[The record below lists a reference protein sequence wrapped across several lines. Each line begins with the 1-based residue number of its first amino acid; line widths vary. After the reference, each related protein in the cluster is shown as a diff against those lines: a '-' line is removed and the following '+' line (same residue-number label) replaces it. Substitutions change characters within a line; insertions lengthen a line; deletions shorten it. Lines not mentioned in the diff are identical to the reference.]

1 VGSRVS
7 QPIEEAIAGVS
18 PAVLPPQDRSPGL
31 VSVLLDEPELG
42 LADTLTFAGTT
53 YRPGI
58 TLDYV
63 SQPQLAAG
71 ADRYGAFL
79 AGGISL
85 FFSDMLGNRNLST
98 VFNINTA
105 NGNLL
110 RSSALIVAYEN
121 RRTRWNWG
129 AEVGQVPYVI
139 RRFGLQQDPVQGVFI
154 ETEVREW
161 QVNRVANL
169 GVSYPISRANRIE
182 LSGGFQGIDFY
193 NEVRTSIVSFSGTE
207 LDRNTEELASPGSLN
222 MGTASAALVYDNTI
236 FGGTGPMLGQR
247 YRLEAAPRVGD
258 LNYMTA
264 TVDFRKYMM
273 WVRPTTFAFRFLH
286 FGRYGSDAEATWGD
300 IRDDPVE
307 GYENLR
313 VLNDLYI
320 GYPSIMR
327 GFNDGS
333 FSAQECAASVVSS
346 CDVFNNLFGTR
357 FITANFEYRIPLLG
371 FFGVVPSAGAPPVDI
386 APFFDV
392 GVAWRDGVTP
402 RLDCDA
408 GSGQFILQNCSEV
421 VSSIGIA
428 GRLNLLGFMILELD
442 FVNPI
447 TRPDKGWYFQFS
459 LLPAF

>member
-1 VGSRVS
+1 
-7 QPIEEAIAGVS
+7 
-18 PAVLPPQDRSPGL
+18 
-31 VSVLLDEPELG
+31 
-42 LADTLTFAGTT
+42 
-53 YRPGI
+53 
-58 TLDYV
+58 
-63 SQPQLAAG
+63 
-71 ADRYGAFL
+71 
-79 AGGISL
+79 
-85 FFSDMLGNRNLST
+85 
-98 VFNINTA
+98 
-105 NGNLL
+105 
-110 RSSALIVAYEN
+110 
-121 RRTRWNWG
+121 
-129 AEVGQVPYVI
+129 
-139 RRFGLQQDPVQGVFI
+139 
-154 ETEVREW
+154 
-161 QVNRVANL
+161 
-169 GVSYPISRANRIE
+169 
-182 LSGGFQGIDFY
+182 
-193 NEVRTSIVSFSGTE
+193 
-207 LDRNTEELASPGSLN
+207 
-222 MGTASAALVYDNTI
+222 
-236 FGGTGPMLGQR
+236 
-247 YRLEAAPRVGD
+247 
-258 LNYMTA
+258 
-264 TVDFRKYMM
+264 MM
-273 WVRPTTFAFRFLH
+273 WVRPTTFAFRFLS

-300 IRDDPVE
+300 IRDEPVP

-408 GSGQFILQNCSEV
+408 SSGQIILRNCSEV